1 MTDKID
7 EATGEAGMPARAE
20 DAEGSRD
27 RVKTIFGDLVEA
39 TRSAAEQM
47 LNEQKR
53 RAAER
58 IAGIAEAVRS
68 AAYSLE
74 RSENESVAFYANRA
88 ADQIDQLVQP
98 VRDRE
103 WSEILA
109 DTEDFAKQRPVLFL
123 LGATAVG
130 FLAARL
136 LWVPSEQRRREA
148 TARRTDFLP
157 DHGETVPVTDFSPH
171 RGETDPI
178 TAAVSKQ
185 ATLASDRARRSAD
198 HSTGMPAAPGI
209 R

>member
-7 EATGEAGMPARAE
+7 EATGEAGMPARAGE
-20 DAEGSRD
+20 TEGSRD

-39 TRSAAEQM
+39 TRWAAEQM

-53 RAAER
+53 QTAKR

-68 AAYSLE
+68 AGHSLE
-74 RSENESVAFYANRA
+74 RSEGASVAVYAHRA

-98 VRDRE
+98 IRDRE
-103 WSEILA
+103 WGELLA

-136 LWVPSEQRRREA
+136 LWVPSERQRREV
-148 TARRTDFLP
+148 TSRRTDFSL
-157 DHGETVPVTDFSPH
+157 DHGETVPATDFSPH
-171 RGETDPI
+171 RGETDEI
-178 TAAVSKQ
+178 TAAISKLDDQ
-185 ATLASDRARRSAD
+185 SESR
-198 HSTGMPAAPGI
+198 
-209 R
+209 

>member
-7 EATGEAGMPARAE
+7 EAIGRASMPARAGE
-20 DAEGSRD
+20 TKGSID
-27 RVKTIFGDLVEA
+27 RVTTIFSDLVEA
-39 TRSAAEQM
+39 TRFATEHM
-47 LNEQKR
+47 LGEQKR
-53 RAAER
+53 RAAKR
-58 IAGIAEAVRS
+58 MAGIAEAMRS
-68 AAYSLE
+68 AAHSLE
-74 RSENESVAFYANRA
+74 RSEGDSIAVYANRA

-98 VRDRE
+98 IRDRE

-123 LGATAVG
+123 LGATAIG

-136 LWVPSEQRRREA
+136 LWVPSERQPHEA
-148 TARRTDFLP
+148 MSRRTDFAP
-157 DHGETVPVTDFSPH
+157 DRGETVPVTDFSPH

-185 ATLASDRARRSAD
+185 AAAASDRARRGADQSAA
-198 HSTGMPAAPGI
+198 MPATPGI